1 MLRILHVVPSVA
13 PETGGPSISVRRLAL
28 ATAGA
33 GNDVTLYT
41 TMWPQKEMPPRHQE
55 LNQAL
60 GKLTIRMFPTVANT
74 LMACLPHSPA
84 LVKSVRDH
92 CHEFDMIVNHSLWNP
107 IASSVIRGLR
117 SAGHIYALMPHGMLD
132 PVVFRHNRWKKRSWA
147 LLWERANVEGASLII
162 FNTVAEE
169 EKARRCGWLLRRTFV
184 FPHIV
189 DLSEW
194 KNLPPRS
201 VFEQQFPQLKG
212 REVILYVGRINW
224 VKNLDKLVD
233 SVVLVRHRRPS
244 ATLVCIGPDSDGL
257 RAEIE
262 GRAKAAGLNGHVLFI
277 DLLKGEQLK
286 AAYARGDVFALV
298 SEKENFGLVVA
309 EALASGL
316 PVVLS
321 EGVDLGKNWTS
332 EGPVRR
338 VPPRPDF
345 IAEALIDLLERSTI
359 RGLPDMEA
367 RTLAQREWDG
377 SRIFSLIDQYRSIL
391 LDAKRRLDRRKGFF
405 RAKP

>member
-1 MLRILHVVPSVA
+1 MLRILHVLPSLA

-41 TMWPQKEMPPRHQE
+41 TMWPRREMPHRSQE
-55 LNQAL
+55 LNQSS
-60 GKLTIRMFPTVANT
+60 GKLTIRMFPSVASA
-74 LMACLPHSPA
+74 LMTRLPHSPA

-92 CHEFDMIVNHSLWNP
+92 SHEFDIIVNHSIWNP

-117 SAGHIYALMPHGMLD
+117 AGGHVYALMPHGMLD
-132 PVVFRHNRWKKRSWA
+132 PVVFRHNRWKKRPWA

-162 FNTVAEE
+162 FNTVTEE
-169 EKARRCGWLLRRTFV
+169 KKARRCGWFLRRTFI

-189 DLSEW
+189 DVSEW

-201 VFEQQFPQLKG
+201 TFEQRFPQLKD

-233 SVVLVRHRRPS
+233 SVVLVRHRRPT
-244 ATLVCIGPDSDGL
+244 ATLVCVGPDSDGL

-262 GRAKAAGLNGHVLFI
+262 GRARAAGLNEHVLFI
-277 DLLKGEQLK
+277 DMLKGEQLK
-286 AAYARGDVFALV
+286 AAYARGDVLALV
-298 SEKENFGLVVA
+298 SKKENFGLVAA

-321 EGVDLGKNWTS
+321 EGVDLGKDWAS
-332 EGPVRR
+332 EGPIRR

-345 IAEALIDLLERSTI
+345 IAKALIDLLERSST
-359 RGLPDMEA
+359 RGLPDTEA
-367 RTLAQREWDG
+367 QALAKREWDG
-377 SRIFSLIDQYRSIL
+377 SRIFSLIDQYQSIL
-391 LDAKRRLDRRKGFF
+391 LDARDKLDRRKRFF
-405 RAKP
+405 PPKP